1 MDKALIIIVPFVLS
15 LVLCRAAMTLKIM
28 DAPDGARKTQAV
40 PVPRTGGLGLCAAVL
55 LSLAGFVVWLGFD
68 LAEFVGVLVA
78 NRLAGPVIYLLGLAV
93 IGFLDDVVT
102 LPALFKFVLIWGLC
116 LIGAAYGP
124 SPQNV
129 WLPMFGETGIGSV
142 VAVGGAALWLFVVAN
157 SVNFMDGS
165 NGLSMGSSTVF
176 FLVAAV
182 LLSPFAGV
190 SWEANY
196 IVGLFSVALMVSAA
210 IAGFLVWNLQGRIYA
225 GDMGAL
231 FTGGLMGVFGLLIG
245 QFYSIWLAP
254 LLVLPFIADVL
265 LTMQLR
271 ARRGENL
278 LAPHREHAYQLLLRT
293 GWQHGK
299 VAVVWWGLVAVCG
312 AAALIA
318 VKVPLMR
325 GQVSQIHALSLA
337 VFVAALVLSVTLWMI
352 QRKTLGKALERDG
365 L

>member
-28 DAPDGARKTQAV
+28 DAPDGARKTQAA
-40 PVPRTGGLGLCAAVL
+40 PVPRTGGIGLCAAVL
-55 LSLAGFVVWLGFD
+55 LSLGGFAGWQGFD
-68 LAEFVGVLVA
+68 IAEFVNVLVA
-78 NRLAGPVIYLLGLAV
+78 NRLAGPAIYLLGLAV

-102 LPALFKFVLIWGLC
+102 LPAVLKFVLIWGLC

-129 WLPMFGETGIGSV
+129 WLPVLGETGLGSYL
-142 VAVGGAALWLFVVAN
+142 AIGGAALWLFVVAN

-165 NGLSMGSSTVF
+165 NGLSMGSSAVF
-176 FLVAAV
+176 FLVVAV

-196 IVGLFSVALMVSAA
+196 ILGLFIVALMVSAA
-210 IAGFLVWNLQGRIYA
+210 IAGFLVWNLPGRIYA

-231 FTGGLMGVFGLLIG
+231 FTGGLIGVFGLLIG

-278 LAPHREHAYQLLLRT
+278 LAPHREHAYQLLLRA
-293 GWQHGK
+293 GWRHGK
-299 VAVVWWGLVAVCG
+299 VAAMWWGLVAMCG
-312 AAALIA
+312 AAALVA
-318 VKVPLMR
+318 VKVPLMM
-325 GQVSQIHALSLA
+325 GQVSQIRAMSLA
-337 VFVAALVLSVTLWMI
+337 AFVAALGLSVALWII
-352 QRKTLGKALERDG
+352 QRRTLGKALERDG